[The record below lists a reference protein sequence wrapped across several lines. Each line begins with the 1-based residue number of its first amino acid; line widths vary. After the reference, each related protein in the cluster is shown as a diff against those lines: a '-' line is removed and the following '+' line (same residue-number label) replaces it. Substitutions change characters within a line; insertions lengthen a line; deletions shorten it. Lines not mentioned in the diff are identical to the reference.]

1 MSEISNKSRKTL
13 KGIIYWL
20 NFCYIKCKYQV
31 LESNL
36 CLDCI
41 WEMSNVQLKFS
52 FCDIF
57 FGWNKLTNFWAPI
70 RTWPL
75 IMKMLL
81 LKCMPNRDLKH
92 KSKWISFSNLVQ
104 PHYSY
109 LKQYPCLNETKL
121 YWLLPVS
128 YGVVFYLVQ
137 KISLQEYVPNFI
149 YDTLRS
155 CFWKVSFLLSMRY
168 RRQHEYWKTIR

>member
-1 MSEISNKSRKTL
+1 MIGSISVILNANTK
-13 KGIIYWL
+13 YWNVLIVFGKCLMFNL
-20 NFCYIKCKYQV
+20 NFLFAIYF
-31 LESNL
+31 L
-36 CLDCI
+36 
-41 WEMSNVQLKFS
+41 
-52 FCDIF
+52 
-57 FGWNKLTNFWAPI
+57 GWNKLTNFWAPI

-121 YWLLPVS
+121 YFYCVYRTALFFIWFKKFHCKSMFQTLYMIRWGLVFEKFLFVVHAVS
-128 YGVVFYLVQ
+128 TTTWIL
-137 KISLQEYVPNFI
+137 KDN
-149 YDTLRS
+149 
-155 CFWKVSFLLSMRY
+155 
-168 RRQHEYWKTIR
+168 

>member
-1 MSEISNKSRKTL
+1 
-13 KGIIYWL
+13 
-20 NFCYIKCKYQV
+20 
-31 LESNL
+31 
-36 CLDCI
+36 
-41 WEMSNVQLKFS
+41 MSNVQLKFS

-121 YWLLPVS
+121 YFYCLYRTALFFIWFKKFHCKSMFQTLYMIRWGLVFEKFLFCCPCGIDDNMNIERQLDNAFGLLPKNG
-128 YGVVFYLVQ
+128 YEDFLM
-137 KISLQEYVPNFI
+137 LQI
-149 YDTLRS
+149 Y
-155 CFWKVSFLLSMRY
+155 
-168 RRQHEYWKTIR
+168 H